1 MVQGKTEKV
10 NYKVKKHIA
19 KPEGEWVKVENT
31 HEAIISVD
39 DFAVVQHLMKAD
51 GRRSPDSGTPSPFM
65 GLLFCGD
72 CGQQMVRRV
81 IRYKDTAKVYY
92 ICSTKNRG
100 EGCSRHSIEESTL
113 KEIVCESIRKFA
125 NSFLK
130 EKELFDHAVQYETNF
145 ELSSTQSLNVFSRP
159 AESAPFLNISLMSC
173 SCFCMAASSS
183 FPFCEKPLCRRSN
196 SSFVTT
202 PSRKSS
208 YRPEQRE
215 GMRLRLWQELAGRF

>member
-1 MVQGKTEKV
+1 M
-10 NYKVKKHIA
+10 YKA
-19 KPEGEWVKVENT
+19 KSNCIKDSSPI
-31 HEAIISVD
+31 EAIISVD

-145 ELSSTQSLNVFSRP
+145 EAVARYDKEIGRLKKRSEEHTSELQSL
-159 AESAPFLNISLMSC
+159 SC
-173 SCFCMAASSS
+173 
-183 FPFCEKPLCRRSN
+183 
-196 SSFVTT
+196 
-202 PSRKSS
+202 
-208 YRPEQRE
+208 
-215 GMRLRLWQELAGRF
+215 